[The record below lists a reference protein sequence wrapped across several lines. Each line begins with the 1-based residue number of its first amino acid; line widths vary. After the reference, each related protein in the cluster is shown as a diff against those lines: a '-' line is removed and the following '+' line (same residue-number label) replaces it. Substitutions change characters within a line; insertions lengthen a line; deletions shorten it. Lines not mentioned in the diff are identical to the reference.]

1 MPRLARQNN
10 PLESVASIDPRAGMG
25 VNTTQRDDDDS
36 LDVGEPMDV
45 ISVNR
50 ARRWDNAELTR
61 VDDDLVGTG
70 RRMDVQA
77 RSGNDAHDMEDDD
90 ELDDQEFT
98 QVGMGEDPP
107 AQGMSPGMK
116 LAVFLAF
123 GGLFFAL
130 TRR

>member
-10 PLESVASIDPRAGMG
+10 PLESVASIDPRAGFG
-25 VNTTQRDDDDS
+25 VNTAQRQDDDS
-36 LDVGEPMDV
+36 LDVGQTMDV
-45 ISVNR
+45 VSVNR

-61 VDDDLVGTG
+61 DDTDLVGTG
-70 RRMDVQA
+70 RRMDVMA
-77 RSGNDAHDMEDDD
+77 RSGNEAQEMEAED
-90 ELDDQEFT
+90 ELDDQEFS
-98 QVGMGEDPP
+98 QVGMGQDPP
-107 AQGMSPGMK
+107 VQSMSAGMK

>member
-1 MPRLARQNN
+1 
-10 PLESVASIDPRAGMG
+10 MG

-98 QVGMGEDPP
+98 QVGMGED
-107 AQGMSPGMK
+107 
-116 LAVFLAF
+116 
-123 GGLFFAL
+123 
-130 TRR
+130 RRPRG